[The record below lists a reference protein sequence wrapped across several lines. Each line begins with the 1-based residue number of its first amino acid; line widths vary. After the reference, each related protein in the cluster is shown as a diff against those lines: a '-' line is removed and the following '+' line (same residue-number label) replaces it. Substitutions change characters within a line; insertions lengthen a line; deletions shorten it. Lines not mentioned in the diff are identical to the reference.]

1 MGGEVVNHDVYV
13 CVHVCVCACKYV
25 RHTHTQVR
33 MVSSML
39 LWFASSFAYYGLS
52 LSVGSLGGSVYD
64 GAFYNSLLEL
74 PSNVAAAVM
83 VENRAWG
90 RRMSTGLACL
100 IAGACCVVGSM
111 CTPASPHLMAAA
123 FAGKFFV
130 TAAFAIAFLYGAE
143 LFPTG
148 SRSSGMPM
156 TVGLF
161 WPFIRSLL
169 TRLHTSAM
177 GLLSLSARLGGI
189 LAPFVPKSASGQI
202 LFALP
207 LLVAALAMTRLP
219 ETLGKPLPTSLIDI
233 DLSKESF
240 TPSCCR
246 SYQRMGDEDEEGAEM
261 KDRHDET

>member
-1 MGGEVVNHDVYV
+1 M
-13 CVHVCVCACKYV
+13 CAT
-25 RHTHTQVR
+25 HTHTQVR
-33 MVSSML
+33 VVSSML
-39 LWFASSFAYYGLS
+39 LWFACSFGYYGLS
-52 LSVGSLGGSVYD
+52 LSVGSLGGSVYE

-90 RRMSTGLACL
+90 RRMSTAMACL
-100 IAGACCVVGSM
+100 IGGACCVVGSM
-111 CTPASPHLMAAA
+111 CAPASSQLMAAA

-148 SRSSGMPM
+148 SRSS
-156 TVGLF
+156 
-161 WPFIRSLL
+161 
-169 TRLHTSAM
+169 AM

-189 LAPFVPKSASGQI
+189 LAPFVPRSASGQV
-202 LFALP
+202 LLALP

-240 TPSCCR
+240 TPSCCH
-246 SYQRMGDEDEEGAEM
+246 SYQRMGDEDDEGAEM
-261 KDRHDET
+261 KDRHPERHGERTERQGD